1 MWCAIRLRREH
12 TSIRTSFSQDRVM
25 RILIDD
31 GCRYNRC
38 SGYGQLSR
46 TIVQALAHAG
56 HECLLIPEKRLISDD
71 LAIDVSQIP
80 GVRFSDDRSICD
92 LVLRVSPP
100 VMSRH
105 EGYSILYTQNA
116 LSDLKK
122 EWQRSIQNFNR
133 IIVPSAFDKEV
144 FQRYHEDVRICPQGV
159 NSRLFKY
166 VERYR
171 PEREGHIQFLF
182 VGSFSFRKGVD
193 ILFSVMSEAARL
205 FEDRTIGLSLFCP
218 TGLNNSVH
226 SINALLGF
234 VRNAP
239 QNLKLNIVNKEMS
252 PRWMAR
258 IYNQHDAVITFSRG
272 EGWCMPL
279 HEALLS
285 QKPVIAPDSTGM
297 GECLPSGGVIRVPVQ
312 VRAIDDL
319 EDPFAG
325 SFVADYAGSGIQ
337 FFEPVHEDAVA
348 AVVEMIEN
356 YSHYQSEAVEGRR
369 FILDNYSIERLSGIF
384 SELI

>member
-1 MWCAIRLRREH
+1 MK
-12 TSIRTSFSQDRVM
+12 V
-25 RILIDD
+25 LIDD
-31 GCRYNRC
+31 GCRYNRG

-46 TIVQALAHAG
+46 TIIQALAHAG
-56 HECLLIPEKRLISDD
+56 HECLLMPEKPLISDD
-71 LAIDVSQIP
+71 LGIDITQIP
-80 GVRFSDDRSICD
+80 GVRLDGDRSNYD
-92 LVLRVSPP
+92 LVFRISPP
-100 VMSRH
+100 SRNRH
-105 EGYSILYTQNA
+105 RGSSILYTQNA

-122 EWQRSIQNFNR
+122 EWQHSIQSYNR

-144 FQRYHEDVRICPQGV
+144 FQRYHEDVGVCPQGV
-159 NSRLFKY
+159 NSRLFRY

-171 PEREGHIQFLF
+171 PEREGHFQFLF

-193 ILFSVMSEAARL
+193 ILFSVMSEVARL
-205 FEDRTIGLSLFCP
+205 FEDRKIGLSLFCP

-226 SINALLGF
+226 SINALLSF

-239 QNLKLNIVNKEMS
+239 QNLKLNIVNKEMT

-258 IYNQHDAVITFSRG
+258 IYNQHDAVVTFSRG

-297 GECLPSGGVIRVPVQ
+297 GESLPSGGVIRVPVQ
-312 VRAIDDL
+312 ARTIDDL

-337 FFEPVHEDAVA
+337 FFEPVFDDAVA

-369 FILDNYSIERLSGIF
+369 FILDNYSIERLSGII